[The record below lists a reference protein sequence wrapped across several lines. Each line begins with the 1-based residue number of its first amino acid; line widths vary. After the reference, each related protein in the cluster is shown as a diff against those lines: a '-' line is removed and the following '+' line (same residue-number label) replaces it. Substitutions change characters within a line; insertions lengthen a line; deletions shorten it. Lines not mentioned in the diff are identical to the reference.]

1 MDDTEQLRTLMTIEQ
16 RVRKASQWLIAAT
29 AVLFFIVML
38 FGAHAHAGATLDA
51 GTPVFTWTNPTQ
63 QYTDKPGVVCD
74 PVTAPA
80 NCVFSPIPATGPQAL
95 KETRLFCNLVGQ
107 PVSATP
113 TKTIA
118 FPTLTWATAFGDF
131 AQGTYSCQ
139 ATAVQ
144 VNGSESI
151 KSNILNVPCP
161 NCKPPTPGT
170 VTGLGVN

>member
-1 MDDTEQLRTLMTIEQ
+1 MDDTEQLRMLMTIEQ
-16 RVRKASQWLIAAT
+16 RVRKGSQWLIAVT
-29 AVLFFIVML
+29 MIVFFIAMVI
-38 FGAHAHAGATLDA
+38 AKPAHAGATLDA

-74 PVTAPA
+74 PVTASA
-80 NCVFSPIPATGPQAL
+80 NCVFSSIPATGPQAL
-95 KETRLFCNLVGQ
+95 KETRLYCNLVGQ
-107 PVSATP
+107 LPTGIP
-113 TKTIA
+113 TKVIA
-118 FPTLTWATAFGDF
+118 QPALTWASAYGDL

-144 VNGSESI
+144 VNGSESL